1 MDSAKFPFNDAS
13 LQSARKR
20 QKQKRSGPMEWWYRL
35 SAPADPLAD
44 ASLATR
50 EIARRGKLTSIILF
64 AIMLMLVVLSFVT
77 AFGPNHALFSGL
89 LVGLLISSVALLF
102 NRRGNITIAGTLVVA
117 QVIIGQTFTIL
128 SSPSGLTMNTLGLF
142 DQFVISELVAIS
154 FLPAGSIFVVAAVNS
169 IIFWALLTF
178 FHHDAQV
185 GQMLQTGAFS
195 VLLRPLILQG
205 IVAVVTYLWVSSAL
219 RALARADR
227 AEEIAQLEQREIRRQ
242 QEELEQKHQL
252 DVGIQ
257 QILQTH
263 VDVANGNF
271 QARAPL
277 TKENVLWQIAFS
289 LNNLVARLQRFNQ
302 NEQEFRRIKAEN
314 EYLIQV
320 VNNAN
325 KDIRVLQQTKAEIAR
340 LVDYVRRTKA
350 GKHLKPFALTGTSL
364 DPLIIELT
372 SSAEKQQS
380 TSGSEIL
387 FSPPKRPDGRQPL

>member
-1 MDSAKFPFNDAS
+1 MDNAKFPMNDTL
-13 LQSARKR
+13 LQSAQKR
-20 QKQKRSGPMEWWYRL
+20 QMQKRSGLMEWWYRL
-35 SAPADPLAD
+35 SAPADPPIDATLAQ
-44 ASLATR
+44 R

-64 AIMLMLVVLSFVT
+64 AIMLIVIILSFIT
-77 AFGPNHALFSGL
+77 AFGPNHALFAGL
-89 LVGLLISSVALLF
+89 LVGLLISSIALFF
-102 NRRGNITIAGTLVVA
+102 NRHGNIIVAGTLVVA
-117 QVIIGQTFTIL
+117 QVIAGQTFTIL
-128 SSPSGLTMNTLGLF
+128 SSPSGLTANTLGLL

-154 FLPAGSIFVVAAVNS
+154 FLPAGSIFVVAAINS
-169 IIFWALLTF
+169 IIFWALLSF

-195 VLLRPLILQG
+195 VLFRPIILQG
-205 IVAVVTYLWVSSAL
+205 IVAIVTYLWVSSAL

-227 AEEIAQLEQREIRRQ
+227 AEEIAQLEQREVRRQ

-252 DVGIQ
+252 DIGIQ

-289 LNNLVARLQRFNQ
+289 LNNLIARLQRFNQ
-302 NEQEFRRIKAEN
+302 SEQEFRRIKAEN
-314 EYLIQV
+314 EYLIQTM
-320 VNNAN
+320 NNAN
-325 KDIRVLQQTKAEIAR
+325 KDIRMLQQTKAEIAQ

-350 GKHLKPFALTGTSL
+350 GRHLPPLALTGTSL

-372 SSAEKQQS
+372 ASEEKQPVKP
-380 TSGSEIL
+380 GAEMP
-387 FSPPKRPDGRQPL
+387 FSPPKRPGARQPL